1 MPVGLLRVT
10 KRDEQSATVYPKST
24 PIAYFPAAY
33 KVAPNPTWIARK
45 NNIDYSAYKLM
56 CVANLIKG
64 KHIYDA
70 LNVVSKV
77 DKKGGPVVMSV
88 L

>member
-1 MPVGLLRVT
+1 
-10 KRDEQSATVYPKST
+10 
-24 PIAYFPAAY
+24 
-33 KVAPNPTWIARK
+33 VAPNPTWIARK